1 MQMFKK
7 ILVAVDGS
15 EASFNA
21 LERSLALSEKFD
33 AELVILSAF
42 QRRTLP
48 LLIPDEDDEDWS
60 IDVDVYEKYWASIRE
75 SHINVLKRAEEIVKE
90 RFPSV
95 KYSTV
100 LTEGRPSSEVISA
113 AQKADVDL
121 IVLGGS
127 GRGGVVEW
135 FLGSTSR
142 KVVDSCDRSV
152 LIVKN

>member
-21 LERSLALSEKFD
+21 LEHSLALSEKFE

-60 IDVDVYEKYWASIRE
+60 IDIDVYEKYWASVRE
-75 SHINVLKRAEEIVKE
+75 SHINVLKRAEDILKE

-113 AQKADVDL
+113 AQEADVDL

-127 GRGGVVEW
+127 GRGGVAEW

-152 LIVKN
+152 LIVK